1 MIVIISLILDFI
13 ILLFDL
19 IILFFD
25 LLFQFDDDTGIL
37 VSHNAGLLVFVD
49 PEDDECKNWGTEKED
64 HSCDEADFNYSRVHE
79 IKIVRVSVVDL

>member
-1 MIVIISLILDFI
+1 MIVIISLILNFI

-25 LLFQFDDDTGIL
+25 LFFQFDHDTGVS

-49 PEDDECKNWGTEKED
+49 PEDDECKNWGGEKEF
-64 HSCDEADFNYSRVHE
+64 HSCDEEDFNSSRVHE
-79 IKIVRVSVVDL
+79 IKVVRVSVVDL